1 MNTKLNTIDHPY
13 LCGVC
18 NYIAIDIWYQA
29 SHLKIEH
36 NQLYEI
42 FDYAMSIGA
51 QDPYGAMKIFEE
63 MIDDD
68 PVTLI
73 YKLNLELIEIANASN
88 VNVGLEYYG
97 RNIDVKLLKSS
108 INRLNEYIKDYP
120 NAIELYKT
128 IATAY
133 TVVEDYK
140 QAVKYWEKAIEV
152 HELTENSSNN
162 DLHGLKT
169 IHGLG
174 WISWK
179 NYSKA
184 LLCFEKNY
192 VIPIWNAL
200 KLNKFSYNIWKHLLI
215 SLVTFNPDE
224 KTT

>member
-120 NAIELYKT
+120 NAIELY
-128 IATAY
+128 
-133 TVVEDYK
+133 
-140 QAVKYWEKAIEV
+140 
-152 HELTENSSNN
+152 
-162 DLHGLKT
+162 
-169 IHGLG
+169 GLG